1 MKTFKQFINEE
12 ASKVYSFEGSCFLKT
27 LSDYVNGKGFKDDFM
42 GVHGGDQF
50 DFHITDI
57 EISSGE
63 DDTITKIKF
72 DGWFQTSLRYST
84 DELNDL
90 LTEYVGDVIESFT
103 GKYPQMFEIVIK

>member
-27 LSDYVNGKGFKDDFM
+27 LSDYVNGRGFKDDFM

-50 DFHITDI
+50 DFHITDMNV
-57 EISSGE
+57 SG
-63 DDTITKIKF
+63 DSITNIKF
-72 DGWFQTSLRYST
+72 DGWFQTSLKYSN

-90 LTEYVGDVIESFT
+90 LSEYVGDVIESFT
-103 GKYPQMFEIVIK
+103 GKYPQMFVIVIK